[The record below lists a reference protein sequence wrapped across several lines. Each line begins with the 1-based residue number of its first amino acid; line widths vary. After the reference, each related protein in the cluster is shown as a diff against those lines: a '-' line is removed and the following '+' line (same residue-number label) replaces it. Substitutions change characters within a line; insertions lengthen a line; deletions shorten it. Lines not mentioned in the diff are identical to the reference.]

1 MREKIWIIP
10 SMKEELICVKNGKG
24 YKWYLKSAG
33 EYYYWEHFGMMDNP
47 EYASPACRKIKTYC
61 DNGIIPSINLIMT
74 YETSACPI
82 GMERIEQVAE
92 YYFG

>member
-1 MREKIWIIP
+1 MVF
-10 SMKEELICVKNGKG
+10 EE
-24 YKWYLKSAG
+24 
-33 EYYYWEHFGMMDNP
+33 
-47 EYASPACRKIKTYC
+47 CRKIKTYC